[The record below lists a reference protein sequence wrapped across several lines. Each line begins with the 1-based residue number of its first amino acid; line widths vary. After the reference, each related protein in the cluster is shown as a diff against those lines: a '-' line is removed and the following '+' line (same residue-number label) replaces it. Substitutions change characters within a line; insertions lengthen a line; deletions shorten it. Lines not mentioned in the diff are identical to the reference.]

1 MDVNLELIKRIISS
15 DELCDKVNSGDNKD
29 IYIKQIHDYVLTLI
43 DDSINTNSNIV
54 YVNRY
59 LKKFVLDKS
68 KEDIFFD
75 RILLK
80 CYSYNVKNSE
90 FLSILDN
97 FNFDGVK
104 EILIKKYNEY
114 IINKTSVSMDTLIR
128 MLSLYCY
135 TCPKYVF
142 DSSYINY
149 FTYYLYSMDI
159 VLDYDLLSYFYKE
172 FALCF
177 AESKGIS
184 TSFVVLDNVVSNDPY
199 YDNVRN
205 KIFLYNSSIG
215 SKVDPFILSDI
226 FYQITY
232 LYILKGIN
240 EVENKVYTYE
250 QLELVKEI
258 CLISIMGS
266 DYYDVHYGDISY
278 SSFLKKQSLDIVSNY
293 FSSLG
298 LKIVLEKNV
307 IDSISI
313 DKEIDDKTDKAISVD
328 VLFDQVLKNENP
340 NLISSLVRSY
350 PILGSEYKNSKK
362 KSLLGLIMD
371 IYDNKK
377 LLINLNKD
385 LGWYKNKNDDELI
398 VKSKIE
404 KLNNKITVCTSYIGV
419 MNSIIMNGDL
429 TSYDLLR
436 SISDLITYSHSN
448 KMIKNDI
455 YLVLSE
461 VIPKKIK
468 RLCFERNEIYREEL
482 KRKIIKCYL
491 DSLELI
497 KNQISVDYFMKL
509 YSTLD
514 LCISA
519 FDVD

>member
-1 MDVNLELIKRIISS
+1 MDVNLELVKRIISS
-15 DELCDKVNSGDNKD
+15 DELCDKVNSGDNKEV
-29 IYIKQIHDYVLTLI
+29 YIKQIRDYVLTLV
-43 DDSINTNSNIV
+43 DDSINTNSNMV

-59 LKKFVLDKS
+59 LNKFVLNKD

-75 RILLK
+75 KILLK

-90 FLSILDN
+90 FLDILN
-97 FNFDGVK
+97 SFNFDGIK

-114 IINKTSVSMDTLIR
+114 IVNKASVSNDILIR

-135 TCPKYVF
+135 TCPKYIFPV
-142 DSSYINY
+142 SYINY
-149 FTYYLYSMDI
+149 FTYYLYSND
-159 VLDYDLLSYFYKE
+159 VSLDFDLLSYFYKE
-172 FALCF
+172 FALSF
-177 AESKGIS
+177 AEGKGIS
-184 TSFVVLDNVVSNDPY
+184 TNFVVLDNVVLSDPY

-205 KIFLYNSSIG
+205 KILLYRSSIG
-215 SKVDPFILSDI
+215 SNVDPFILSDI

-240 EVENKVYTYE
+240 QVDNKIYTYE

-258 CLISIMGS
+258 CLISILGNE
-266 DYYDVHYGDISY
+266 YYDIHYGDISY
-278 SSFLKKQSLDIVSNY
+278 SSYLKKQSLDTVSSY

-298 LKIVLEKNV
+298 LKVVLEKKI
-307 IDSISI
+307 IDSISV
-313 DKEIDDKTDKAISVD
+313 DKVIDDKTDKAISVD
-328 VLFDQVLKNENP
+328 ILFDQVLKNENP
-340 NLISSLVRSY
+340 NLISSLIRSY
-350 PILGSEYKNSKK
+350 PILGSEYKNHRK
-362 KSLLGLIMD
+362 KSLLNLIMD
-371 IYDNKK
+371 IYSNKR

-385 LGWYKNKNDDELI
+385 LEWYKEKDKNE
-398 VKSKIE
+398 VVEPKIE
-404 KLNNKITVCTSYIGV
+404 RLNDKISVCTSYINV
-419 MNSIIMNGDL
+419 MNSIIMNGDM

-448 KMIKNDI
+448 EMVKSDI
-455 YLVLSE
+455 YLVLNE
-461 VIPKKIK
+461 VIPRKIK
-468 RLCFERNEIYREEL
+468 RLCFGRSEVYRDEL

-514 LCISA
+514 LCISS